1 MANTSS
7 GGVQGQGFISILVD
21 GESLP
26 PTPGLVRS
34 INIIENTFSVPCAVL
49 VLADRNNALRS
60 NNAIVDGTL
69 ITLTVGSDIESTA
82 TVTFST
88 VACREYDEDGI
99 RMLRVIVAMN
109 SKKFMYDTAG
119 FSTRGTSI
127 KVLQEICTRCG
138 LTLDS
143 DIKPDDNMLWL
154 SMAQSPKRFSSEIEQ
169 HIWINEEALPK
180 IVLTAD
186 LRMIVRD
193 ANAVLHGK
201 PKATLIFNSA
211 EQKAGEIQIHEFRP
225 KSTSGV
231 FNGVSNYG
239 DRLLWNSSDGKTHEL
254 KGVTVKSKESLN
266 VNSDTREGIVGTR
279 QAYAR
284 NTNEINLHP
293 NFQRAY
299 YNWKRQSLAYT
310 ESALALVI
318 GGVPDIDLLDCV
330 EIKAGF
336 PTAQVDQQFDP
347 KTSGNWLVIGRTK
360 SFSNNVYSEV
370 FLFARNF
377 TAVEG
382 TTNVGGGK
390 NIITTPVSTVANIL
404 RPFQINGNIK
414 QALDGS
420 SLVDFM
426 QQNHELRLN
435 VLTDQFKLDSNIF
448 SFPELAEKYGEGA
461 DYLKSIMQE
470 FSMARFLTGI
480 CEAMNSLEKLSIN
493 LVIDYGPSILSS
505 LADRIDQMEGMLN
518 GFTGDINGLIADGDI
533 PDYYM
538 DGPSFNQRCVSN
550 KIEDLQKAA
559 TDALPDK
566 CLDAS
571 SITKLLGPSTNLSQL
586 IRQTEE
592 QLRDLLCAMGDGT
605 VDGSS
610 KFGAPNGEKLETYL
624 PRAAS

>member
-293 NFQRAY
+293 NFHRAY
-299 YNWKRQSLAYT
+299 
-310 ESALALVI
+310 
-318 GGVPDIDLLDCV
+318 
-330 EIKAGF
+330 
-336 PTAQVDQQFDP
+336 
-347 KTSGNWLVIGRTK
+347 
-360 SFSNNVYSEV
+360 
-370 FLFARNF
+370 
-377 TAVEG
+377 
-382 TTNVGGGK
+382 
-390 NIITTPVSTVANIL
+390 
-404 RPFQINGNIK
+404 
-414 QALDGS
+414 
-420 SLVDFM
+420 
-426 QQNHELRLN
+426 
-435 VLTDQFKLDSNIF
+435 
-448 SFPELAEKYGEGA
+448 
-461 DYLKSIMQE
+461 
-470 FSMARFLTGI
+470 
-480 CEAMNSLEKLSIN
+480 
-493 LVIDYGPSILSS
+493 
-505 LADRIDQMEGMLN
+505 
-518 GFTGDINGLIADGDI
+518 
-533 PDYYM
+533 
-538 DGPSFNQRCVSN
+538 
-550 KIEDLQKAA
+550 
-559 TDALPDK
+559 
-566 CLDAS
+566 
-571 SITKLLGPSTNLSQL
+571 
-586 IRQTEE
+586 
-592 QLRDLLCAMGDGT
+592 
-605 VDGSS
+605 
-610 KFGAPNGEKLETYL
+610 
-624 PRAAS
+624 